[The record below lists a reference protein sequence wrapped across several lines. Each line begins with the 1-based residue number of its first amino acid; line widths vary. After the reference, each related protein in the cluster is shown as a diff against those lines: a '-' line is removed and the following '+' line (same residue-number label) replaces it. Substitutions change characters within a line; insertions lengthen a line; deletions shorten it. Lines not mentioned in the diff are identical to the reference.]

1 MAPFDA
7 RREVCIAPFNVM
19 NKVSIFAPHMD
30 ESNADFAAHMEGS
43 QAKFAP
49 HMEWRHS
56 FRDHIIAKVA
66 ILLNFQKL
74 SILTTYMLGVYMAC
88 VTIFDNK
95 NILRENTFRNL
106 YI

>member
-1 MAPFDA
+1 MTPFGV

-19 NKVSIFAPHMD
+19 SKVSKFAPHMD
-30 ESNADFAAHMEGS
+30 GSNADFAAHMEGS

-66 ILLNFQKL
+66 ILPNFQKL
-74 SILTTYMLGVYMAC
+74 FILTTYILGVYMTC
-88 VTIFDNK
+88 VTIFENK
-95 NILRENTFRNL
+95 NMLSENTFRNL
-106 YI
+106 